1 MRSGTT
7 HLLSEERQGTFHFTM
22 GPYSSPVLQIQ
33 PGDRVTVETRDAFG
47 GVIHTEDDLPSAK
60 LTMPFV
66 NPQNGPIM
74 VEGAEKGDALAVYIE
89 SMEPRGDNPRGTC
102 AMIPEF
108 GALTGTSL
116 TATLN
121 QPLPERVRKVNLD
134 TEHVYWSDRV
144 TLPYRPHIGT
154 LSTSPELDSINSL
167 TPDNHG
173 GNMDLP
179 DMGPGSVTY
188 LPVRTAGARLFIGD
202 AHACQG
208 DGEVCGTAVEYASL
222 TTIHVELIKGWT
234 IDWPR
239 LENDEV
245 IMAIGSARPLEDA
258 ARIAYRELIYWMER
272 DFGFDRWDAYMMLS
286 QCGRVR
292 LGNFVDPKYTVG
304 AAIRK
309 TYLAIHSKEA
319 EHGSGTAGPERHR
332 HRGHEGH
339 RTRHR
344 RHARRRGG
352 ERGHLRP
359 SRRRRRQ
366 CRRRVAGQGRPG
378 HRAGPRRRRRPRAAG
393 VGT

>member
-1 MRSGTT
+1 
-7 HLLSEERQGTFHFTM
+7 
-22 GPYSSPVLQIQ
+22 
-33 PGDRVTVETRDAFG
+33 
-47 GVIHTEDDLPSAK
+47 
-60 LTMPFV
+60 
-66 NPQNGPIM
+66 
-74 VEGAEKGDALAVYIE
+74 
-89 SMEPRGDNPRGTC
+89 
-102 AMIPEF
+102 MIPEF
-108 GALTGTSL
+108 GALTGTAL

-208 DGEVCGTAVEYASL
+208 DGEVCGTAVEYASS
-222 TTIHVELIKGWT
+222 TTIRVELIKGWT

-258 ARIAYRELIYWMER
+258 ARIAYRELIYWLER
-272 DFGFDRWDAYMMLS
+272 DYGFDRWDA
-286 QCGRVR
+286 
-292 LGNFVDPKYTVG
+292 
-304 AAIRK
+304 
-309 TYLAIHSKEA
+309 
-319 EHGSGTAGPERHR
+319 
-332 HRGHEGH
+332 
-339 RTRHR
+339 
-344 RHARRRGG
+344 
-352 ERGHLRP
+352 
-359 SRRRRRQ
+359 
-366 CRRRVAGQGRPG
+366 
-378 HRAGPRRRRRPRAAG
+378 
-393 VGT
+393 